1 MVAGSD
7 AAAEVLEATGAIAG
21 QGEMALVE
29 AALATGIATSTEAD
43 RVAEDATVIETETMA
58 ADPGTARSRGADSAG
73 AEIEIVTVTVTEG
86 KAGGVGIASSLRD

>member
-29 AALATGIATSTEAD
+29 VALATGTATSTEAG

-73 AEIEIVTVTVTEG
+73 AEIETATVTEG